1 MDGRSA
7 AFVWVMVAIAVIG
20 VAAFLIYLL
29 ARHLRPEG
37 GEGARGGEGAPARTG
52 PRWYEYALAVALLAL
67 VVAVLVW
74 QLAVGGPLG
83 LEAADWRAGA
93 RPAVFFWIM
102 VALAAIALVA
112 FAVFALT
119 RIPRRERAATATAE
133 AAGQP
138 AGAVETPSG
147 ARLLGLALLGL
158 AFLLLNWVYLERA
171 EQYAVMLG
179 LIYPASLAVALVLLF
194 DKATRGW
201 SAKGVAETIRE
212 WLYCDAIVFL
222 LILGFVNLM
231 QSQAGEAYAAMFWD
245 FLFIALFFF
254 VFWLVDR
261 KLTRYRF
268 LVALGYLIA
277 LPVLLLIWRAIQEV
291 PEAEAVSWWSTV
303 WPVFGLAVVFFVLE
317 IISLIV
323 AAAAASPRHVVP
335 AIKDAIFFVL
345 YGILLIVAIPEAAA

>member
-1 MDGRSA
+1 MDSRSA
-7 AFVWVMVAIAVIG
+7 AFVWVMVAIAVVG

-29 ARHLRPEG
+29 ARYLRPED
-37 GEGARGGEGAPARTG
+37 GEAPEQAPVRTG
-52 PRWYEYALAVALLAL
+52 PRWYEYVLAVALLAL
-67 VVAVLVW
+67 VVAVLIW
-74 QLAVGGPLG
+74 QLAEGGPLG
-83 LEAADWRAGA
+83 LEAADWRAGD
-93 RPAVFFWIM
+93 RSAVFFWFM
-102 VALAAIALVA
+102 VVLAAAALVA
-112 FAVFALT
+112 FAIFALT

-147 ARLLGLALLGL
+147 ARLLGLLLLGL
-158 AFLLLNWVYLERA
+158 AFLLLNWIYLERS
-171 EQYAVMLG
+171 QQFAVMLE

-201 SAKGVAETIRE
+201 SVKGVAETIRE

-222 LILGFVNLM
+222 LILGFLNLR

-277 LPVLLLIWRAIQEV
+277 LPILLLIWRVIQEV
-291 PEAEAVSWWSTV
+291 PEAEAISWWSTI
-303 WPVFGLAVVFFVLE
+303 WPFFGLAVIFFVLE

-323 AAAAASPRHVVP
+323 AAASQRQAVP

-345 YGILLIVAIPEAAA
+345 YGILLIIAIPEAVA